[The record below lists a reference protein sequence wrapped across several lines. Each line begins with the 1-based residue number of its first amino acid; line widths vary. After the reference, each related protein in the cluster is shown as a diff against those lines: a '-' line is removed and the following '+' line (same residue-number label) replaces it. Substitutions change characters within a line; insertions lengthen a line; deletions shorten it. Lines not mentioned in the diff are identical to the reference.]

1 MRYFRFIF
9 VVIFLGLVIYPFAC
23 MDKSGRHKVAGLP
36 WQIEI
41 LPDGFTRV
49 FGLVPG
55 RSRMQEA
62 ATLLGDDYEL
72 AIVENKNNTRLEMYF
87 GHYRAGLMT
96 AKMVL
101 ASSVNDDVF
110 SKWQQRAVKSEYMKS
125 GVARKY
131 SLAAEDIPTAMQ
143 SVIQTIT
150 FIPAVNLDEEVIR
163 QRFGEASTVVGQEA
177 ENTHYLFA
185 EKGLDI
191 VISDNEKDVL
201 QYVAPKNFSQ
211 LRDPLLGKP

>member
-1 MRYFRFIF
+1 MRYFRLIF

-23 MDKSGRHKVAGLP
+23 MDRGGGHQVTGLP
-36 WQIEI
+36 WKIEI

-49 FGLVPG
+49 FGVVPG

-62 ATLLGDDYEL
+62 AAILGDDYEL

-101 ASSVNDDVF
+101 ASSVSDDVL

-131 SLAAEDIPTAMQ
+131 SLSAEDIPQAMQ
-143 SVIQTIT
+143 SLIQTIT
-150 FIPAVNLDEEVIR
+150 FIPAVNLDEEIILK
-163 QRFGEASTVVGQEA
+163 RFGEAAEVVDKNPGF
-177 ENTHYLFA
+177 THYLFA
-185 EKGLDI
+185 EEGLAIAISNDKKDI
-191 VISDNEKDVL
+191 L
-201 QYVAPKNFSQ
+201 QYVAPEDFSR
-211 LRDPLLGKP
+211 LRDPLLD

>member
-1 MRYFRFIF
+1 MRYFRLIF

-23 MDKSGRHKVAGLP
+23 MDRSGGHKVTGLP

-49 FGLVPG
+49 FGVVPG
-55 RSRMQEA
+55 KSSLQEVV
-62 ATLLGDDYEL
+62 TILGDDYEL
-72 AIVENKNNTRLEMYF
+72 AIVENKDNTSLEMYF

-101 ASSVNDDVF
+101 ASGVSDSVF
-110 SKWQQRAVKSEYMKS
+110 LKWKQRAVKSEYMKS

-131 SLAAEDIPTAMQ
+131 SLAAEDIPAAMQ

-150 FIPAVNLDEEVIR
+150 FIPTVNLDEEIILK
-163 QRFGEASTVVGQEA
+163 RFGETAEVVEKKP
-177 ENTHYLFA
+177 EFTHYLFA
-185 EKGLDI
+185 EKGLAIAISNDKKDI
-191 VISDNEKDVL
+191 L
-201 QYVAPKNFSQ
+201 QYVVPEKFSK
-211 LRDPLLGKP
+211 LRDPLLD